1 VYLSKVNNSMSNPL
15 LKHFRKPTA
24 YIQLPTRGIFNPEI
38 EKTVIDEVPIL
49 PMTAIDEIGLKN
61 PDALL
66 NGEALVNIIRSCVPS
81 IPDPYKIPNIDA
93 EALYLAIRY
102 ATYGKD
108 TTHTHTCSK
117 CSEVS
122 DFNIDINYILSR
134 FPVIDEAPKV
144 SYDGLTIHIRPNT
157 LRSIMKV
164 SIIEAE
170 QTKLINFYASPDFE
184 YNDEE
189 SAAKRIYDSFRKIA
203 IHNVDVVSDAI
214 LKIEEEDGNEID
226 DQKYIS
232 EFLNNVP
239 SSLIVE
245 IQKKVKSISK
255 LPEDASVTEFQCPA
269 CNHSDKVKIEFN
281 PVNFS
286 VAG

>member
-1 VYLSKVNNSMSNPL
+1 MSTNPL
-15 LKHFRKPTA
+15 SRYFRRPTA
-24 YIQLPTRGIFNPEI
+24 YIQLPTRGIFNSEI

-66 NGEALVNIIRSCVPS
+66 NGEALVNLIRSCVPS
-81 IPDPYKIPNIDA
+81 IPDPYKLPNIDA

-102 ATYGKD
+102 ATFGRD
-108 TTHTHTCSK
+108 TSHSHTCSK
-117 CSEVS
+117 CKEVS
-122 DFNIDINYILSR
+122 DFNIDINYILSK
-134 FPVIDEAPKV
+134 FPTIEEAPTIE
-144 SYDGLTIHIRPNT
+144 YDGLTIHVRPNT
-157 LRSIMKV
+157 LRSVMKV
-164 SIIEAE
+164 SIIETE
-170 QTKLINFYASPDFE
+170 QNRLLNYYASPEFE
-184 YNDEE
+184 NSDEE

-203 IHNVDVVSDAI
+203 LHNVDVVSDAI
-214 LKIEEEDGNEID
+214 LKIEDEDGNEID

-239 SSLIVE
+239 SSLIAE

-255 LPEDASVTEFQCPA
+255 LPEDASITEFQCPS
-269 CNHSDKVKIEFN
+269 CNHKDKVKIEFN

>member
-1 VYLSKVNNSMSNPL
+1 MSTNPLSKY
-15 LKHFRKPTA
+15 FRRPTA

-61 PDALL
+61 PDELL
-66 NGEALVNIIRSCVPS
+66 NGEALVNLIRSCVPS
-81 IPDPYKIPNIDA
+81 IPDPYKLPNIDA

-102 ATYGKD
+102 ATFGRD
-108 TTHTHTCSK
+108 TSHSHTCSK
-117 CSEVS
+117 CKEVS

-134 FPVIDEAPKV
+134 FPAIEEAPTI
-144 SYDGLTIHIRPNT
+144 SHNGLTIHIRPNT
-157 LRSIMKV
+157 LRSVMKV
-164 SIIEAE
+164 SIIETE
-170 QTKLINFYASPDFE
+170 QTRLLNYYSSPEFE
-184 YNDEE
+184 NTDEE

-203 IHNVDVVSDAI
+203 LHNVDVVSDAI
-214 LKIEEEDGNEID
+214 LKIEDEDGNEID
-226 DQKYIS
+226 DQAYIS

-239 SSLIVE
+239 SSLITE
-245 IQKKVKSISK
+245 IQKSVKSISK
-255 LPEDASVTEFQCPA
+255 LPEDASITEFQCPS
-269 CNHSDKVKIEFN
+269 CNHKDKVKIEFN

>member
-1 VYLSKVNNSMSNPL
+1 MSTNPLSKY
-15 LKHFRKPTA
+15 FRRPTA

-61 PDALL
+61 PDELL
-66 NGEALVNIIRSCVPS
+66 NGEALVNLIRSCVPS
-81 IPDPYKIPNIDA
+81 IPDPYKLPNIDA

-102 ATYGKD
+102 ATFGRD
-108 TTHTHTCSK
+108 TSHSHTCSK
-117 CSEVS
+117 CKEVS

-134 FPVIDEAPKV
+134 FPAIEEAPTI
-144 SYDGLTIHIRPNT
+144 SHNGLTIHIRPNT
-157 LRSIMKV
+157 LRSVMKV
-164 SIIEAE
+164 SIIETE
-170 QTKLINFYASPDFE
+170 QTRLLNYYSSPEFE
-184 YNDEE
+184 NTDEE

-203 IHNVDVVSDAI
+203 LHNVDVVSDAI
-214 LKIEEEDGNEID
+214 LKIEDEDGNEIA
-226 DQKYIS
+226 DQAYIS

-239 SSLIVE
+239 SSLITE
-245 IQKKVKSISK
+245 IQKSVKSISK
-255 LPEDASVTEFQCPA
+255 LPEDASITEFQCPS
-269 CNHSDKVKIEFN
+269 CNHKDKVKIEFN